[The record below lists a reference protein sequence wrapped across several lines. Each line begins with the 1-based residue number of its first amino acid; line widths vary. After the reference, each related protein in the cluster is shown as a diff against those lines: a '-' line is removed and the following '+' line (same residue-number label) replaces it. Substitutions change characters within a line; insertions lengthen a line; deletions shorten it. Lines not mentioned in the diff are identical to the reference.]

1 MIMSLLKPFK
11 TDYESGHF
19 DIAMLLLR
27 LTFGGLMLLNHG
39 WGKMIKLFTEDP
51 IRFADPIGIGMAP
64 SLALTVFAEALCAFL
79 IVIGLGTRL
88 ATIPLIIT
96 MLVAVFVIH
105 WADPFGDKEMALLY
119 LIPYLAILLMGPGKI
134 SLDSMIKSKS

>member
-1 MIMSLLKPFK
+1 MSLLKPFK

-39 WGKMIKLFTEDP
+39 WGKMMKLFADDP
-51 IRFADPIGIGMAP
+51 IKFADPIGIGMAP

-96 MLVAVFVIH
+96 MLVAVFIIH

-119 LIPYLAILLMGPGKI
+119 LIPYLAILLLGPGKI
-134 SLDSMIKSKS
+134 SLDSMIKPKA

>member
-1 MIMSLLKPFK
+1 MSLLKPFK

-19 DIAMLLLR
+19 DMAMLLLR

-39 WGKMIKLFTEDP
+39 WGKMIKLFAEGP
-51 IRFADPIGIGMAP
+51 VKFADPIGIGMGP

-119 LIPYLAILLMGPGKI
+119 LVPYLAILLLGPGKL
-134 SLDSMIKSKS
+134 SLDSLIKRKS

>member
-1 MIMSLLKPFK
+1 MSLLKPFR

-19 DIAMLLLR
+19 DIAMLLMR
-27 LTFGGLMLLNHG
+27 LTFGGLMLVNHG
-39 WGKMIKLFTEDP
+39 WGKMIKLFSEDP

-64 SLALTVFAEALCAFL
+64 SLGLTVFAEALCALL
-79 IVIGLGTRL
+79 IVVGLGTRL

-119 LIPYLAILLMGPGKI
+119 LIPYLAILLLGPGKF
-134 SLDSMIKSKS
+134 SLDSLIKSKS